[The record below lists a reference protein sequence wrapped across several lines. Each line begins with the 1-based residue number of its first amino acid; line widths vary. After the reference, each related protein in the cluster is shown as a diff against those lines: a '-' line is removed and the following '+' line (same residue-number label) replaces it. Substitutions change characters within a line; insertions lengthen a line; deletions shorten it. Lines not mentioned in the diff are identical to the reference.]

1 MTLNELRLILHF
13 VNVIIPLENGIRH
26 LLNIFEKLFY
36 LGQFWVILGVRV
48 RIRLH
53 NKNELSRLPVSSLKV
68 SLVGVVLVGHPANY
82 LFTHQLLLGSVGQ

>member
-53 NKNELSRLPVSSLKV
+53 NKNELARLPVSSLKV
-68 SLVGVVLVGHPANY
+68 SLVGVVLVGHPAKY